1 MLKHEGNID
10 VWGAEEIRLPADIDA
25 QPLVQAAAALRPVLR
40 SYHEQIEREQRLP
53 SDAVC
58 RKSLNL
64 LNIWRIRAP
73 TPRQIEQLDPVAVG
87 LRPVGHQPG
96 AVDAQVVDDEQRL
109 VPRSASAMQTDNS
122 KRTGGSMTTYI
133 MLAHWTD
140 RGMQAVADGP
150 KRMDQAKK
158 MLEDMG
164 GRMQSLYLTM
174 GQYDLVGIFDAPD
187 DAIVARFTLMIGQF
201 GNVRTTTMKA
211 FPEEAYRHIV
221 NSLR

>member
-1 MLKHEGNID
+1 MPPPRN
-10 VWGAEEIRLPADIDA
+10 P
-25 QPLVQAAAALRPVLR
+25 
-40 SYHEQIEREQRLP
+40 
-53 SDAVC
+53 
-58 RKSLNL
+58 
-64 LNIWRIRAP
+64 IRA
-73 TPRQIEQLDPVAVG
+73 
-87 LRPVGHQPG
+87 
-96 AVDAQVVDDEQRL
+96 
-109 VPRSASAMQTDNS
+109 TDNS

-187 DAIVARFTLMIGQF
+187 DAIVAMSKVLD
-201 GNVRTTTMKA
+201 VRPGKTDHA
-211 FPEEAYRHIV
+211 I
-221 NSLR
+221 

>member
-1 MLKHEGNID
+1 MLKHEGNTD

-58 RKSLNL
+58 YKSLNF

-87 LRPVGHQPG
+87 LCPVGHQPG

-187 DAIVARFTLMIGQF
+187 DAIAARFTLMIGQL

-221 NSLR
+221 DSLR